1 MASIAAP
8 LTLDCQSSKSARWS
22 YPLVIIHK
30 AAPVPHLQH
39 GFKAEHW
46 LLVQAATLWYC
57 QSASSQLD
65 WLISLSPCKLLLPDL
80 YADVQAIYIIICLMC
95 KDI

>member
-1 MASIAAP
+1 MASMAVP
-8 LTLDCQSSKSARWS
+8 PTLDYQSSKSAQWS
-22 YPLVIIHK
+22 HPLVIIHQ

-39 GFKAEHW
+39 GLKAEHG